1 MCQVPGQEE
10 QEEPLLQVHVQREG
24 RLQGPQ
30 QQEGQEGE
38 EGGQQEQEQ
47 IIETR
52 GATAYWCNQCVCH
65 FHIIILCLRYFT
77 LIDIPLHINFLFNY
91 TVFIRRI
98 RSLENKH
105 LDKISCFLKICLGQA
120 VMKINIP
127 VMDGMKKNKGE
138 EESSKGK
145 QSSDHTSVGSSRWQC
160 VC

>member
-1 MCQVPGQEE
+1 MTPPTSTLPSIQPFKGQDRDEQWREGRQGRKRQETLKVSLQVPGQEE

-52 GATAYWCNQCVCH
+52 GATAYLCKQCVCH

-105 LDKISCFLKICLGQA
+105 LDKI
-120 VMKINIP
+120 
-127 VMDGMKKNKGE
+127 KK
-138 EESSKGK
+138 
-145 QSSDHTSVGSSRWQC
+145 
-160 VC
+160 